1 LFKGISSDSPKEA
14 NTTSSCGNCE
24 GQSVSV
30 AWDTVSLLKD
40 ENKGLKERVSE
51 LETAVEGA
59 IDVVNGVA
67 ARAL

>member
-1 LFKGISSDSPKEA
+1 
-14 NTTSSCGNCE
+14 
-24 GQSVSV
+24 
-30 AWDTVSLLKD
+30 VSLLKD